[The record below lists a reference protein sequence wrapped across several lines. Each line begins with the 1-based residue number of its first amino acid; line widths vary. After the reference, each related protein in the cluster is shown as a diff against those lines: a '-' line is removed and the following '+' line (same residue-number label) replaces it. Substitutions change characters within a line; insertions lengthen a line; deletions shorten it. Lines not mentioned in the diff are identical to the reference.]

1 LLAAAAACASVLP
14 APAGARPN
22 VDRSTILVKFAVPA
36 KAAAIVRSLG
46 DRPLGL
52 TLNGVEVVGLDRG
65 EKVQA
70 KVARYRALKTV
81 LYAEPNF
88 IARGQLTGGKLAPP
102 NDPQFGS
109 QWAWGRIQAVEGWSA
124 YPGSYSAGDAAT
136 LAIVDTGVDSR
147 HPDLSDGRILTALG
161 ANCVSPSGSCASSSA
176 LDDNGHG
183 THVAGIAASSTNN
196 GVGVAGTAYEARV
209 IPVKVLD
216 SSSQGSYAAITNG
229 ILWASQHGARVINL
243 SLGGSSA
250 STTLCDAVTKAIAGG
265 AVVVAS
271 AGNGSTAAAN
281 YPAACPGAVGVA
293 ATDSSDNPAS
303 FSNYG
308 SPDVFLSAPGA
319 SVYSTYLN
327 GSYTTMSGTSMSA
340 PFVTG
345 VAALLLGQQPTLT
358 VSDVKAILAQS
369 ADKVGTGYGADP
381 YGTCAGCTWSS
392 GFGYG
397 RLNVYRALTAT
408 APPPPPPPGATDF
421 QIAVT
426 PSNATS
432 DGTGSTVYT
441 VWVTGTG
448 VVDLSVT
455 GLPGGV
461 TSVLAPPKVVASG
474 SARLVVHVAS
484 GTPAGT
490 YPFTVT
496 GNSDGVVH
504 TASAN
509 LVVPVSD
516 FTIAISPSVRY
527 VMTGLIAI
535 PYQIDLGAQGAFSGL
550 VDLSVSGLPP
560 GATGLFAPPS
570 SPAPGVS
577 TMTVQLGVPGL
588 LTPLAPGSY
597 TLTVTGTSAGLTHQ
611 ATTTLIVK

>member
-1 LLAAAAACASVLP
+1 LLAAAAVCAAVLP
-14 APAGARPN
+14 TPAGAARPAI
-22 VDRSTILVKFAVPA
+22 DQSTILVKFVVPA

-65 EKVQA
+65 EKV
-70 KVARYRALKTV
+70 KNKLARYRALKTV
-81 LYAEPNF
+81 VYAEPNG
-88 IARGQLTGGKLAPP
+88 IARAQHTDGKLAPP

-147 HPDLSDGRILTALG
+147 HPDLVDGRVLTALG
-161 ANCVSPSGSCASSSA
+161 ANCVSPSGSCASSTA

-183 THVAGIAASSTNN
+183 THVTGIAAAATNN
-196 GVGVAGTAYEARV
+196 GIGVAGTAYEARV

-216 SSSQGSYAAITNG
+216 SSAQGSYAAITNG

-243 SLGGSSA
+243 SLGGSSP

-293 ATDSSDNPAS
+293 ATDSSDGAAS

-345 VAALLLGQQPTLT
+345 VAALLLGRQPTLT
-358 VSDVKAILAQS
+358 VADVKAILAQS
-369 ADKVGTGYGADP
+369 SDKVGTGYGADP

-392 GFGYG
+392 AFGYG
-397 RLNVYRALTAT
+397 RLNLYRALTAG
-408 APPPPPPPGATDF
+408 APPASDDF
-421 QIAVT
+421 QITVT
-426 PSNATS
+426 PATATS
-432 DGTGSTVYT
+432 DGTGSSVYT
-441 VWVTGTG
+441 VSVTGAG
-448 VVDLSVT
+448 VVDLSVS
-455 GLPGGV
+455 GLPDGV
-461 TSVLAPPKVVASG
+461 TSVVAPPKVAAPG
-474 SARLVVHVAS
+474 SARLVVHISS

-490 YPFTVT
+490 YTFTVT
-496 GNSDGVVH
+496 GSSDGVVH
-504 TASAN
+504 TALAN
-509 LVVPVSD
+509 LVVPASD
-516 FTIAISPSVRY
+516 FRIAMSPSVRY
-527 VMTGLIAI
+527 VVAGLLAI
-535 PYQIDLGAQGAFSGL
+535 PYEIDLGAQGAFQGL
-550 VDLSVSGLPP
+550 VDLSISGLPA
-560 GATGLFAPPS
+560 GATGLFLPPS

-577 TMTVQLGVPGL
+577 TLTVRLSL
-588 LTPLAPGSY
+588 LTPLAPGTY
-597 TLTVTGTSAGLTHQ
+597 TLTVTGTSGGLTHE
-611 ATTTLIVK
+611 ASAMLVVK

>member
-1 LLAAAAACASVLP
+1 VRGTFRLLAAAAVCASVLTG
-14 APAGARPN
+14 PAGAARP
-22 VDRSTILVKFAVPA
+22 DFDQSTILVKFGVPA

-65 EKVQA
+65 EKVRT
-70 KVARYRALKTV
+70 KVARYRALKSV

-88 IARGQLTGGKLAPP
+88 IARGQLTGGKLGPP

-109 QWAWGRIQAVEGWSA
+109 QWAWGRIQAVDGWSA

-136 LAIVDTGVDSR
+136 LAIVDTGVDSH

-161 ANCVSPSGSCASSSA
+161 ANCVTPSGSCSPSSA

-183 THVAGIAASSTNN
+183 THVAGIAAAATNN
-196 GVGVAGTAYEARV
+196 GVGVAGTAYESRV

-243 SLGGSSA
+243 SLGGSSP

-271 AGNGSTAAAN
+271 AGNGSTSAAN

-293 ATDSSDNPAS
+293 ATDSSDHAAS

-319 SVYSTYLN
+319 SVYSTYPN

-358 VSDVKAILAQS
+358 VTDVKAILAQS

-397 RLNVYRALTAT
+397 RLNMYRALTAK
-408 APPPPPPPGATDF
+408 APVSSDF
-421 QIAVT
+421 QVAVT
-426 PSNATS
+426 PATATS
-432 DGTGSTVYT
+432 DGTGSAVYT
-441 VWVTGTG
+441 VSLTGSG
-448 VVDLSVT
+448 VVDLSVS
-455 GLPGGV
+455 GLPGGA
-461 TSVLAPPKVVASG
+461 TSVVAPPTVVAPG
-474 SARLVVHVAS
+474 SARLVVHVSS

-496 GNSDGVVH
+496 GSSGDVVH
-504 TASAN
+504 TASAL

-516 FTIAISPSVRY
+516 FTIAMSPSVRY
-527 VMTGLIAI
+527 VVAGLLGV
-535 PYQIDLGAQGAFSGL
+535 PYQIDLGAQGAFTGL

-560 GATGLFAPPS
+560 GATGVFAPAS

-577 TMTVQLGVPGL
+577 TLTVQLGL
-588 LTPLAPGSY
+588 LTPSAPGTY
-597 TLTVTGTSAGLTHQ
+597 TLTVTGTSGGLTHQ
-611 ATTTLIVK
+611 TSATLVVK